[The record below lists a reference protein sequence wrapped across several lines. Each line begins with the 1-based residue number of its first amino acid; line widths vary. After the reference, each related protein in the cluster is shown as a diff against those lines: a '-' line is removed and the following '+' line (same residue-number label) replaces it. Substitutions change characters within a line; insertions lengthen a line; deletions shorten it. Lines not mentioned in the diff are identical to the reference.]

1 MEGVVNHTRQVVV
14 KVIAV
19 DHTYAKKMADGFYA
33 VLLAGVIACA
43 GLTFLM
49 SLHE

>member
-1 MEGVVNHTRQVVV
+1 MQGVVNHTRQVVV

-43 GLTFLM
+43 GLTF
-49 SLHE
+49 